1 MSKDLKPI
9 KKYLTDISPKAWE
22 HSADRAALL
31 ALKQIPVIDEIIKK
45 LFGTTFERAIRMLF
59 LASSVRVTKRQF
71 SKIYNLYQETCLR
84 LDVKEMPELFITRNP
99 EWNAMVWGVDKPII
113 VFHSAFLKDLRDL
126 EIMAVLGHELSH
138 CISGHVLY
146 KTLLHMLLSIPM
158 QIMQIYGL
166 GVAVQL
172 ILMALLEWD
181 RKSELSADRAGL
193 LAAQDPEA
201 CYSLEMKIAG
211 GPDTA
216 NMDINEFFLQAAEY
230 DKGGDILD
238 SVYKIINI
246 LFATH
251 PFPVM
256 RLAELKTWVDKGSY
270 ERILNGQYPRRGTEG
285 KEDVFENVKQAA
297 DQYQEDL
304 NRSQDPLAA
313 TLADVL
319 KNAEPIANQVKDFF
333 DNLFGGKKG

>member
-1 MSKDLKPI
+1 MGKELKPI

-22 HSADRAALL
+22 HPADRAALL

-45 LFGTTFERAIRMLF
+45 LLGTTFERAIRMLF
-59 LASSVRVTKRQF
+59 LASSVRVTSKQF
-71 SKIYNLYQETCLR
+71 SKIHNLYQETCLR
-84 LDVKEMPELFITRNP
+84 LDVREKPELFITQNP
-99 EWNAMVWGVDKPII
+99 KWNAMVWGVDKPII
-113 VFHSAFLKDLRDL
+113 VFHSSFLKDLQDHEL
-126 EIMAVLGHELSH
+126 MAVLGHELSH

-146 KTLLHMLLSIPM
+146 KTLLHLLLSIPM
-158 QIMQIYGL
+158 QVLQIYGL
-166 GVAVQL
+166 NIAVQL
-172 ILMALLEWD
+172 ILMTLLEWD

-193 LAAQDPEA
+193 LAAQDPQA

-216 NMDINEFFLQAAEY
+216 SMDINEFFVQAAEY

-238 SVYKIINI
+238 SMFKVLNV
-246 LFATH
+246 LFETH

-256 RLAELKTWVDKGSY
+256 RLAELKTWVDKGAY

-285 KEDVFENVKQAA
+285 AEDVFENVKQAA

-304 NRSQDPLAA
+304 KHSKDPLAS

-333 DNLFGGKKG
+333 DNLFGSKQS